1 VHSDGSVRA
10 EAEQGAAVYS
20 IFVSVNCA
28 FLQRIDVVVR
38 VAMRKDCI
46 LPDFERRGIECLL
59 RHVGQDTF
67 TTVNDSNNI
76 ERAWQVTVTK

>member
-1 VHSDGSVRA
+1 
-10 EAEQGAAVYS
+10 
-20 IFVSVNCA
+20 
-28 FLQRIDVVVR
+28 
-38 VAMRKDCI
+38 MRKDRI